1 MSFRTRTRTRA
12 RTALAAAFLAT
23 ALAPAASAQAD
34 SPEGVCA
41 DRLERLEA
49 QFYDMADRRGYE
61 EASEWW
67 QARWHAYFQ
76 SCILP

>member
-1 MSFRTRTRTRA
+1 MNRSRTRRRLA
-12 RTALAAAFLAT
+12 VAALFAAT
-23 ALAPAASAQAD
+23 ALTCAVPAQASTEATPGD
-34 SPEGVCA
+34 CEV
-41 DRLERLEA
+41 RRERLGA
-49 QFYDMADRRGYE
+49 QFHEMADRRGYE